1 MKRKLKRIFIA
12 VLWVLMVAASLTG
25 LTFANRWQEQA
36 ICRAVLIKIHGV
48 QGYPLISEKE
58 ISNIVSQRWGKPV
71 GKPLKYLVFRDL
83 EDDLRRI
90 PVIESA
96 EVFASL
102 SGITEIHVTQRK
114 PLMKL
119 FFKEGNTFYLDG
131 FGYFFKVNPGY
142 SDRVLTVSGQIPF
155 RITNFKRINDI
166 PENNP
171 AYKSVLDLFQ
181 AGKYIQSHRLLN
193 SLIAQVFYNNN
204 GDVELIP
211 VTGDHTILL
220 GDFSDLEWRLDN
232 LLLFYLR
239 TAGRIDYRRYPVVN
253 LKFKNQIVLTQN
265 IP

>member
-1 MKRKLKRIFIA
+1 MKLKLKRILIV
-12 VLWVLMVAASLTG
+12 VLWVLVVAASLTG
-25 LTFANRWQEQA
+25 LVFANRWQEQVV
-36 ICRAVLIKIHGV
+36 CRAVLIKIHGI

-58 ISNIVSQRWGKPV
+58 INDILSQRWGKPV
-71 GKPLKYLVFRDL
+71 GKPLKELRFRDL
-83 EDDLRRI
+83 EDALRRI
-90 PVIESA
+90 PAVEST

-119 FFKEGNTFYLDG
+119 LFEEGNTFYLDG
-131 FGYFFKVNPGY
+131 LGYFFQVNPGY

-155 RITNFKRINDI
+155 RIANFKRITDI

-171 AYKSVLDLFQ
+171 AYKSLLDLFE
-181 AGKYIQSHRLLN
+181 ASKYIHSHRLLN
-193 SLIAQVFYNNN
+193 SLIAQVYYNSK
-204 GDVELIP
+204 GDIELIP

-220 GDFSDLEWRLDN
+220 GDFSDLEWRIDN

-239 TAGRIDYRRYPVVN
+239 TAGRIDYRKYPVVN